1 MLKILRNKNGEKNE
15 IGDEMEDEEIRIRG
29 GKQEIEREKKK
40 QKRKRDK
47 IRKEKINKKNEKKR
61 QKRRN
66 KKKAK
71 ENQPALRA
79 GWSEN
84 DKNISVN
91 N

>member
-1 MLKILRNKNGEKNE
+1 MKFVYYIFNMLKILRKKNGEKNE

-66 KKKAK
+66 KRKSKRK
-71 ENQPALRA
+71 PASASRWL
-79 GWSEN
+79 E
-84 DKNISVN
+84 
-91 N
+91 

>member
-1 MLKILRNKNGEKNE
+1 MNE
-15 IGDEMEDEEIRIRG
+15 IGDDMEEGEIRIRG